1 MNPLQAFLDL
11 YNRYV
16 PTFVDEILWGQH
28 TFVVLLGVGLLF
40 TIWSKFIQFRA
51 LTHGVSVIRG
61 KYDDKNDPGAINH
74 FQALSAALSAT
85 VGLGNI
91 GGVAVAVA
99 VGGPGAVFWMW
110 VVGFLGMAIKSV
122 EVTLA
127 MLYRDTSDP
136 DNPHGGAMWVIK
148 RGFGDR
154 VGGAAKPIAWIIG
167 AIFCVTLLIST
178 VTGGN
183 MFQVWNVANITNQY
197 FGIPQIATGIVLASL
212 TAMVIIG
219 GIKRIGAVAGKLVPF
234 MCGMYIIAGIVVLF
248 MQGKNVPSM
257 LLFIV
262 QDAFSPTEAGGAFLG
277 ASAWFGLTT
286 GLRRALFSNEAGQG
300 SSPIAHSAAKTDEPV
315 REGVVAGLEPFVD
328 TCMVCTLTALV
339 ILSTNTWNR
348 EAEGEYAGDLSLIRA
363 VSPVL
368 DDDDQP
374 VLDDAGEAKTQ
385 LEWTVQAS
393 PRLDQIPVL
402 PAPDAWLPGNRL
414 FLLAEVPN
422 NQNKSTHQNRIRI
435 GGEIKKATEDDFSE
449 APADLKPKQAR
460 LHRELKESLEAA
472 GIKTDDLYVSWSSLT
487 LNPKDWSEPV
497 TPDGTEVR
505 LVSTGIYRD
514 LVGASLTGNA
524 FDRAIPGLGKWL
536 VTLTCWLFALSTMI
550 SWSYYGEQG
559 VVFLFG
565 TWAVLT
571 YKVIFCLLAV
581 VASIPAFIK
590 TDAQLGVLADLGTG
604 VMLLANVPIIV
615 AMGYQAMRAFK
626 DYFGRMAR
634 GEMEGPHK
642 APPLED
648 VMEGKDVE

>member
-1 MNPLQAFLDL
+1 MNPLQRALEL
-11 YNRYV
+11 YNNHV
-16 PTFVDEILWGQH
+16 PQFVDSVLWGQH
-28 TFVVLLGVGLLF
+28 TFVILLGVGLLF

-154 VGGAAKPIAWIIG
+154 VGGVAKPIAWVVG
-167 AIFCVTLLIST
+167 AIFCITLLIST

-183 MFQVWNVANITNQY
+183 MFQVWNVASITNEY
-197 FGIPQIATGIVLASL
+197 FGIPQIVTGIFLASL
-212 TAMVIIG
+212 TALVIIG

-248 MQGKNVPSM
+248 VEGKNVPNM
-257 LLFIV
+257 LMFIV
-262 QDAFSPTEAGGAFLG
+262 QDAFSPTHAGGAFLG
-277 ASAWFGLTT
+277 ATAWFGLTT

-328 TCMVCTLTALV
+328 TCLVCTLTALV

-348 EAEGEYAGDLSLIRA
+348 EAEGEFAGEVSIVEVDGTWQVAGD
-363 VSPVL
+363 VN
-368 DDDDQP
+368 
-374 VLDDAGEAKTQ
+374 
-385 LEWTVQAS
+385 AS
-393 PRLDQIPVL
+393 KLPEL
-402 PAPDAWLPGNRL
+402 PAPAKWLAGNRL
-414 FLLAEVPN
+414 FLMGELDAVNE
-422 NQNKSTHQNRIRI
+422 NQDT
-435 GGEIKKATEDDFSE
+435 
-449 APADLKPKQAR
+449 
-460 LHRELKESLEAA
+460 
-472 GIKTDDLYVSWSSLT
+472 
-487 LNPKDWSEPV
+487 
-497 TPDGTEVR
+497 R
-505 LVSTGIYRD
+505 LVKILGTLTTAEADGPDYSQGDLIIHWDDPPAGARIINKGIFTE
-514 LVGASLTGNA
+514 LVGARLTGNA

-559 VVFLFG
+559 VIYLFG
-565 TWAVLT
+565 SWAVLA
-571 YKVIFCLLAV
+571 YKIIFCLLAI
-581 VASIPAFIK
+581 VASIPAFIR

-615 AMGYQAMRAFK
+615 VMGYQSMRAFG
-626 DYFGRMAR
+626 DYFGRLKR
-634 GEMEGPHK
+634 GEMDAPHK
-642 APPLED
+642 APPFED
-648 VMEGKDVE
+648 VVEGKDVE